1 VAVSIRE
8 MRAQDIPSVAALC
21 DQLGY
26 PTSPE
31 ALLGRFAALNGR
43 RGEQLLVAVDDE
55 RICGWIH
62 VRRVDS
68 LESDAHA
75 EIWGLVVDDRDRSQ
89 GIGRSLLETAE
100 RWATDHGLQ
109 TVRVRSNV
117 VRERAHTFYAR
128 AGYRVVKQQSV
139 FEKHLG

>member
-1 VAVSIRE
+1 MV
-8 MRAQDIPSVAALC
+8 
-21 DQLGY
+21 
-26 PTSPE
+26 
-31 ALLGRFAALNGR
+31 
-43 RGEQLLVAVDDE
+43 VAVDDE

-89 GIGRSLLETAE
+89 GIGRGLLETAE
-100 RWATDHGLQ
+100 RWAADHGLQ
-109 TVRVRSNV
+109 TVRVRSNI
-117 VRERAHTFYAR
+117 VRERAHAFYAR
-128 AGYRVVKQQSV
+128 AGYTMVKQQSV